1 MEVDLELS
9 EMIKKGGFKN
19 QKDFSL
25 WASVSESYITKWKK
39 QGYIPDEIKENFI
52 SEFGGLI
59 NHKVKNID
67 DNTKLQTSNL
77 VTINLY
83 EDIQASAGY
92 GANNDDIVPAKL
104 QFDKNF
110 LRQFFNITRFEN
122 LDIIR
127 VVGDSMLPAI
137 KDGEYIIV
145 ERGFTARNGDT
156 VIANI
161 DGELYVKRL
170 YKIPLEQWVR
180 LESENDIYPPI
191 ELNTPEKLQA
201 FRIVGVVKSKIKL
214 Y

>member
-1 MEVDLELS
+1 MEVDLELR

-19 QKDFSL
+19 QKNFSL

-39 QGYIPDEIKENFI
+39 QGYIPDEIKEKFI
-52 SEFGGLI
+52 SEFGELI
-59 NHKVKNID
+59 YNKVKNS
-67 DNTKLQTSNL
+67 DNNTRIQTSDL

-92 GANNDDIVPAKL
+92 GAYNNDIVPTKL

-110 LRQFFNITRFEN
+110 LIQFFNITKFDK

-127 VVGDSMLPAI
+127 VMGDSMLPLI
-137 KDGEYIIV
+137 SDGEYIIV
-145 ERGFTARNGDT
+145 ERCDTAKSGDT

-161 DGELYVKRL
+161 EGELYVKRL
-170 YKIPLEQWVR
+170 KKIPYEKWLI
-180 LESENDIYPPI
+180 LESENKDYPSIKIDNI
-191 ELNTPEKLQA
+191 ERLDSFK
-201 FRIVGVVKSKIKL
+201 IVGVVKSKIKL